1 MAILTLVAHTSSQ
14 THDANLFLG
23 AILIGYVMFGARAIS
38 IDGLITPGL
47 SDSAVPIFPNIIYAT
62 ERFTKHVGPAFQLT
76 LRMWLGWTLLRLP
89 ASTAIFPVTTAHHL
103 LPPPVTILGGL
114 MMALGLGVPVANKA
128 LLAMVGV
135 QMMMS
140 DSDGFLMILFLSQL
154 VMLGARPCPFHHRTS
169 PLLIDR
175 LEPA

>member
-23 AILIGYVMFGARAIS
+23 AILIGYVMFGARAVS

-76 LRMWLGWTLLRLP
+76 LRLWLGWTPFRLP
-89 ASTAIFPVTTAHHL
+89 PSPAIFPLTPPPPL
-103 LPPPVTILGGL
+103 FPPPVTILCPL
-114 MMALGLGVPVANKA
+114 PLP
-128 LLAMVGV
+128 LA
-135 QMMMS
+135 
-140 DSDGFLMILFLSQL
+140 
-154 VMLGARPCPFHHRTS
+154 
-169 PLLIDR
+169 
-175 LEPA
+175 